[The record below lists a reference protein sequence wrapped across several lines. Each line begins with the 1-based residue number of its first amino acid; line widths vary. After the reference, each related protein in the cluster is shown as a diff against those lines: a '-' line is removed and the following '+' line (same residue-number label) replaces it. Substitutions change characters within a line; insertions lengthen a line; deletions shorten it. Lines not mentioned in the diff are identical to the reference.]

1 MKHINSSFKK
11 NFIWPALLI
20 TALFCLGA
28 CSTMSSQPSGEGTNI
43 AASAVSPPPPGDI
56 ERFATYDEGVPGGV
70 IAKTMEI
77 NARVTAID
85 HFNREATLMG
95 SDGNEVTVKVG
106 PEAVNFDKIQK
117 GDMVKVTVVEQ
128 MVVFVDETSTSI
140 GGSAA
145 VMAVGAQAGGLAA
158 ETREIVAKISNID
171 SEKRTATLTFQ
182 DGSSKTF
189 PVRDDIDLSKHNIG
203 EQVVFQITEMVAI
216 DIEKP

>member
-1 MKHINSSFKK
+1 MRHIKQSFRK

-20 TALFCLGA
+20 TALFCFGG
-28 CSTMSSQPSGEGTNI
+28 CSTISSQPSGERTNI
-43 AASAVSPPPPGDI
+43 ADSIVSPPPPGDI
-56 ERFATYDEGVPGGV
+56 ERFAAYDEGVPGGV
-70 IAKTMEI
+70 IAETMEI
-77 NARVTAID
+77 NARVIAID

-95 SDGNEVTVKVG
+95 TDGNEVTVKVG

-117 GDMVKVTVVEQ
+117 GDMVKVTITEQ

-140 GGSAA
+140 GGSTA

-158 ETREIVAKISNID
+158 ETREIVAKISEID
-171 SEKRTATLTFQ
+171 SENRTATLTFQ
-182 DGSSKTF
+182 DGSRKTF
-189 PVRDDIDLSKHNIG
+189 PVRDDIDLSKHSIG